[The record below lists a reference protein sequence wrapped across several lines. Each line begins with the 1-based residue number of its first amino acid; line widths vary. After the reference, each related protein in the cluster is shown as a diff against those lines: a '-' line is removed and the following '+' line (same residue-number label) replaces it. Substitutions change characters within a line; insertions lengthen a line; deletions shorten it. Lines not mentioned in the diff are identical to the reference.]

1 MRIAGAGGVD
11 EITRTPIGEKG
22 RFLLST
28 SADPTTD
35 LGHSPA
41 LDIEETNI
49 ERFSM
54 LGPNPFVYETLD
66 LTATNI
72 NHVGALVPIEP
83 GQAFISVFDDA
94 SNLVGTASRIIG
106 ENDSGNDV
114 RDDLAAQID
123 ALPDFDAARSGA
135 RLAVTSTSGSDFSLE
150 LVVQQQ
156 VETPN
161 LVSLI
166 GGAER
171 FGIVDHINESTLGAE
186 FKLVKAIDYIPGT
199 EDFDNAPP
207 NALAAVMRLDLDT
220 TTLEDVLIKNL
231 IGDDDPEE
239 KRVDIDEDGDKK
251 SEIFPG
257 FDMLLFVN
265 LTPFNLQSPQ
275 LGVHLANSVDPD
287 LDVSLGFEGVHHD
300 RIQTLSALNTG
311 RIWATLIPE
320 DADEGPI
327 TITASIGGNTNGITR
342 ALPNNSAR
350 YITASQPALDELT
363 ALPLEEDFAGLV
375 AATPSADGNQIY
387 AIARDRQALLVINS
401 NDLSLRQIFERKYD
415 GFTELRGM
423 SEILQSEDGRF
434 VYVMVEDG
442 GVEIFDREPDTGFLT
457 FRQNQQ
463 LVGGTLDHLVF
474 GDDSGNLRAFA
485 VDGSAEPDRLFV
497 FERDSEDGTFA
508 LLDPSASD
516 TGLNQRPLVRPVRDI
531 ALFEDRLLVLEDDA
545 LSTFQANT
553 FFNNFLEFTDR
564 IDAANDFADP
574 TSMTVGV
581 DHVHVLSEIHSTLTT
596 IQEVRVDIL
605 QTELQIV
612 DSFTNGSDGVTGM
625 EGPTSVADSVD
636 GLYTFVTGAAA
647 DTVAVFQREEVD
659 GTAKFVQ
666 SVRNNSGGLTGMSN
680 PRTVVSDPGG
690 NRVIVAATGAGV
702 NQGGLVILDNVTVV
716 GNPLIPR
723 PEVDQEEAIFV
734 LDEQMGDAEGIL
746 ASWSIFPHRDVISDF
761 NSSVTPLIFERTSNG
776 FRVTGVGNELG
787 AGTPTLRTGRF
798 VLDANLNG
806 GGEALTAGRYF
817 GFKLNLDPF
826 FPVALGYDEG
836 GADNVIR
843 LGIDPATIVPG
854 TEFLDTD
861 PAYATLNRTYS
872 IQAVIELLGTTDAV
886 IAKFDDIEQ
895 LDVFTGAG
903 EDELTLRS
911 APGSEVAQV
920 TLDAGDGDDTVVAQD
935 LAFAD
940 PTTTVNDTTINLG
953 AGNDTFEIRTDSDGS
968 VVVNGGPDADTFDLI
983 EVGAV
988 TDITM
993 NGDDGNDVFLIAGQK
1008 LPTGMVVNVD
1018 GGTPTGTPVDPP
1030 PGDVLL
1036 FNPGGQGITLIPSD
1050 FTPDG
1055 EVGVSGLG
1063 KVDFEDIE
1071 LAQSDTA
1078 PVITFIGVPPSIDEG
1093 DALDVSITLETFG
1106 NNLVGE
1112 VGWDLDGD
1120 GEYTDAFG
1128 ESISESWSR
1137 LNSLGIID
1145 DTLGTS
1151 DGYIEIA
1158 VRATSVR
1165 PSPPPEGPDTA
1176 TATET
1181 TTLTI
1186 GNTAPIIEL
1195 VDAPTTAT
1203 VDQPYTIEF
1212 KSVDPGDDMPD
1223 NWEILW
1229 GDSST
1234 EPPLGAGREKRI
1246 NHTYAAPGP
1255 HTITIRI
1262 LDEDP
1267 APIPMDVTHDIV
1279 VEANASDVSAG
1290 VLYDIHEGDPIVLGA
1305 SFKGTPDAI
1314 DWDLDPNDLDDFIDG
1329 TGETLSLTWNELQAL
1344 GIDDSGTF
1352 PIRVRT
1358 TYNVTSQVLEAEAD
1372 IVVTNVAP
1380 VAVLTNSGD
1389 VNEGGS
1395 ATVTFTGVATADP
1408 SAADLAA
1415 GLLYSFDFNNNGIF
1429 DPEDIVDSTTPTAS
1443 VPAALL
1449 QQDGTV
1455 TVKGRIRDKDGGQTF
1470 DTATITVAD
1479 VPPTINLGGT
1489 PPSPNEGDTFTLTI
1503 AASDPGVLDVI
1514 SSYTIDWGDGSG
1526 LQTVP
1531 GTTTSVD
1538 HPFADGGDLT
1548 ILVEALDNLSTYDET
1563 LPITVANVAPDLL
1576 DLAVAPSSG
1585 LSAINEGDVVRLTG
1599 TISDPGVNDTFTL
1612 DVDWKDG
1619 ETNTYDFTAGTTI
1632 FAVTHQY
1639 LDDGDYMIS
1648 ATLADNDA
1656 DTGDDTETDTANVLN
1671 VAPVVSITVDR
1682 SAIVEGDTIV
1692 LSGNVSDVGVLDAH
1706 MVRIEWDDGLS
1717 DSVFAS
1723 TGTFSVARTYL
1734 DDDPTDTAFDI
1745 KNLTVTVTD
1754 DADSSSFDTETATVE
1769 VANDEPR
1776 INSFDGGNATVPGL
1790 VDPGEDV
1797 VLNATFLDVG
1807 TADVYTFEVDWGDT
1821 NVTTDATVVYD
1832 PATKTGTVIATH
1844 AYASSGAYVVT
1855 VQMKDDDRGISQV
1868 LTTKALIGDDPS
1880 VNVVDFAQPAF
1891 QLNEDGTAAGLVIE
1905 VVRTGNTTEAASV
1918 GVLLTGLSA
1927 TGADP
1932 FTGGPAAHFEDFD
1945 ATTITLDFAAGQDR
1959 ATVVVPINDDRV
1971 DEADIETLRLELANA
1986 VGTVVGCTQPDATV
2000 DILDND
2006 GAGILIAE
2014 SGPGTDVVEQGAVD
2028 TYDVSLETIPTT
2040 LVHVTVTPDTQLDLG
2055 AGTGVGIRLTF
2066 LPDVTALSPQTVTVT
2081 AVDDGLGEGTHTGTI
2096 THAAQTTDA
2105 NLRAGITF
2113 DPGATLVVNIAEPG
2127 LVRVIEFLVSGT
2139 NWNSALL
2146 SAMDP
2151 GRGLGLPIPA
2161 GAPDQLTVLPWVNID
2176 QVHMV
2181 FSTDVTVV
2189 QGDLTLMGVNVPSYG
2204 FGDFDYDSSTFI
2216 ASWTLDA
2223 VIGADKLLFV
2233 LSDAVNAG
2241 GVLLDGDVGD
2251 PADAT
2256 LPSGDG
2262 TDGGAFPFRINVL
2275 PGDGNQNG
2283 SVSVTDVV
2291 NISSRVEEGTFGQKY
2306 DRRFDVNGDGA
2317 INRTDLEA
2325 VLPLAGTTL
2334 PEGEPVLNSDSTV
2347 PLPLGEDFDDGLA
2360 NLFEPRAGNWFVNG
2374 VGRYRGAA
2382 EVGADAV
2389 SLLEMAE
2396 PLPVAFRIDTTVR
2409 GKTGPAGTLKNGVV
2423 VFDYHGPDD
2432 FRFAGAF
2439 FGANQWRIGQVSAG
2453 SWITDASRGQSIT
2466 TDVDYDLDL
2475 VIEDGSVSLSA
2486 NGVEKV
2492 SIDYGDG
2499 VTLSDGRIGLGAR
2512 RFLAGL
2518 RGRRG
2523 SAPPGGRTL
2532 CGLLAFAARASLFLH
2547 PNEIVVVDE
2556 L

>member
-1 MRIAGAGGVD
+1 M
-11 EITRTPIGEKG
+11 
-22 RFLLST
+22 
-28 SADPTTD
+28 
-35 LGHSPA
+35 
-41 LDIEETNI
+41 
-49 ERFSM
+49 
-54 LGPNPFVYETLD
+54 
-66 LTATNI
+66 
-72 NHVGALVPIEP
+72 
-83 GQAFISVFDDA
+83 
-94 SNLVGTASRIIG
+94 
-106 ENDSGNDV
+106 

-1821 NVTTDATVVYD
+1821 NVTTDATVIYD
-1832 PATKTGTVIATH
+1832 PATRTGTVTATH

-1855 VQMKDDDRGISQV
+1855 VQMKDDDRGVSQV

-1880 VNVVDFAQPAF
+1880 VNVVDFAQPTF
-1891 QLNEDGTAAGLVIE
+1891 QLNEDGTAAGVAIE
-1905 VVRTGNTTEAASV
+1905 VVRTGNTTGAASV
-1918 GVLLTGLSA
+1918 EVLLTGLSA

-1959 ATVVVPINDDRV
+1959 ATVVIPVNDDRV
-1971 DEADIETLRLELANA
+1971 DEADIESLRVELANPI
-1986 VGTVVGCTQPDATV
+1986 GTVVGCTQPDATV

-2006 GAGILIAE
+2006 VAGIIITE
-2014 SGPGTDVVEQGAVD
+2014 SGPGTNVVELGVVGD
-2028 TYDVSLETIPTT
+2028 TYTVQLATIPTA
-2040 LVHVTVTPDTQLDLG
+2040 VVTVTVSPDGQLNVG
-2055 AGTGVGIRLTF
+2055 AGDGIATTLNF
-2066 LPDVTALSPQTVTVT
+2066 FPDATALAPQTVTVT
-2081 AVDDGLGEGTHTGTI
+2081 GVGDGFGEGDHTGTI
-2096 THAAQTTDA
+2096 THTAQTADA

-2113 DPGATLVVNIAEPG
+2113 IPGSELTVDISEDFSPP
-2127 LVRVIEFLVSGT
+2127 RVIEVAVTGSTWPTDLLGTGRHIIPVGSQEQFLPVPYPDIDRIQLRLDDGVIIDHTDFAITGINQASYDATFSYDQATSTATLSFAEPLGT
-2139 NWNSALL
+2139 
-2146 SAMDP
+2146 
-2151 GRGLGLPIPA
+2151 
-2161 GAPDQLTVLPWVNID
+2161 DQLQLR
-2176 QVHMV
+2176 
-2181 FSTDVTVV
+2181 
-2189 QGDLTLMGVNVPSYG
+2189 
-2204 FGDFDYDSSTFI
+2204 
-2216 ASWTLDA
+2216 
-2223 VIGADKLLFV
+2223 
-2233 LSDAVNAG
+2233 LSDRVTDGPGNR
-2241 GVLLDGDVGD
+2241 LDGEW
-2251 PADAT
+2251 ADGIST
-2256 LPSGDG
+2256 ISGDG
-2262 TDGGAFPFRINVL
+2262 VDGGDFLFTLNVL
-2275 PGDGNQNG
+2275 PGDTGGNFTVGVDDLAIVLSHYAQTVAVGDTTKGDLTGPLGYPDGLVG
-2283 SVSVTDVV
+2283 SSDLQLLLTEFGASITAPRVIEVAVFGATWPLDVLGTGRYVLPVGSQDQFRPIPYADIDRIQLRFDQDVVIDGADLEIIGANAGTYVAALSYDQSTATATWSLDEPLSVEQVQLRLSDRVTDREGNPLDGDWVDGV
-2291 NISSRVEEGTFGQKY
+2291 STISGDGVEEGDFLF
-2306 DRRFDVNGDGA
+2306 RLN
-2317 INRTDLEA
+2317 
-2325 VLPLAGTTL
+2325 VLPGNADGVDFTVGANDLSIVLGNLAQ
-2334 PEGEPVLNSDSTV
+2334 TV
-2347 PLPLGEDFDDGLA
+2347 P
-2360 NLFEPRAGNWFVNG
+2360 AG
-2374 VGRYRGAA
+2374 
-2382 EVGADAV
+2382 DAR
-2389 SLLEMAE
+2389 SGDL
-2396 PLPVAFRIDTTVR
+2396 
-2409 GKTGPAGTLKNGVV
+2409 TGPNG
-2423 VFDYHGPDD
+2423 HPD
-2432 FRFAGAF
+2432 GIV
-2439 FGANQWRIGQVSAG
+2439 G
-2453 SWITDASRGQSIT
+2453 
-2466 TDVDYDLDL
+2466 VDDLSL
-2475 VIEDGSVSLSA
+2475 VLSQFTRNVPPPGLSA
-2486 NGVEKV
+2486 RSEADDLLNDVG
-2492 SIDYGDG
+2492 SILPGTRTSSRD
-2499 VTLSDGRIGLGAR
+2499 TLDRWHGWMRPVH
-2512 RFLAGL
+2512 
-2518 RGRRG
+2518 GRRN
-2523 SAPPGGRTL
+2523 PIDDLMDKIRD
-2532 CGLLAFAARASLFLH
+2532 R
-2547 PNEIVVVDE
+2547 
-2556 L
+2556 